1 MFIITVESFK
11 EKEEEEKEKNKKR
24 RQRVK
29 RQKRRKT
36 RKKRGKRGKRRRK
49 RGKRRKT
56 RKKRGK
62 RRTPCWMAN
71 SVVDLGRDLSVLNDV
86 IDLGFS
92 CYVAP
97 LAFSIQF
104 SLFASYVISFNP
116 FLRNTSFIL
125 KLMEENKSYSEPSN
139 FHFQLI
145 FLFPYILQNLL

>member
-1 MFIITVESFK
+1 MFIITVESIK

-86 IDLGFS
+86 ISWFFLLRCAACLFDPIFS
-92 CYVAP
+92 FCLLCY
-97 LAFSIQF
+97 FIQ
-104 SLFASYVISFNP
+104 SFFTKY
-116 FLRNTSFIL
+116 FL
-125 KLMEENKSYSEPSN
+125 
-139 FHFQLI
+139 HFKAHGGEQVL
-145 FLFPYILQNLL
+145 